1 MPKKKRSLRT
11 PIQRRREQE
20 RQFKPL
26 AVELG
31 WITYEWNR
39 LHEALGELFA
49 DAMGADTYTAL
60 SAWHTIRSDLT
71 QRQMLKAVAAHRA
84 QKSPPENKR
93 LWQALMDLLD
103 EVTKL
108 SDRRN
113 NAIHAPL
120 VFVTD
125 LSRSAIEI
133 LPRCTFWETLEP
145 RSSPL
150 SNF

>member
-1 MPKKKRSLRT
+1 
-11 PIQRRREQE
+11 
-20 RQFKPL
+20 L

-49 DAMGADTYTAL
+49 DAIGADTYTAL
-60 SAWHTIRSDLT
+60 TAWHTIRSDLT

-84 QKSPPENKR
+84 QRCKPEDKR
-93 LWQALMDLLD
+93 LWQALMDIVD

-120 VFVTD
+120 VFVND
-125 LSRSAIEI
+125 LSRGEI
-133 LPRCTFWETLEP
+133 KIQPLDFFGNPRAAKLAP
-145 RSSPL
+145 P
-150 SNF
+150 